1 LKIYTKTGD
10 RGETGLLGGVRVSK
24 NHVCIEV
31 CGTLDELNSMIGL
44 VRSGMPNE
52 SVNSLLLQIQNDL
65 FDLGGRVANSLAQ
78 TGRQP
83 GFGENRIAF
92 LESNI
97 DEIQSKLP
105 ALTHFILPDG
115 CAESCQLHLAR
126 AVCRRAERSLVGLR
140 ELETGCDLS
149 MELIYLNRLSDFLF
163 VAARYINNLAGQTE
177 TAWVVTPDVPRRES
191 S

>member
-1 LKIYTKTGD
+1 MKIYTKTGD
-10 RGETGLLGGVRVSK
+10 AGETGLLGGVRVSK

-52 SVNSLLLQIQNDL
+52 AVNLLLLQIQNDL
-65 FDLGGRVANSLAQ
+65 FDLGGRVAGSLGKS
-78 TGRQP
+78 TRRP
-83 GFGENRIAF
+83 GFGEHRIAF
-92 LESNI
+92 LEANI

-105 ALTHFILPDG
+105 ALTNFILPDG

-140 ELETGCDLS
+140 ELGTECDLAA
-149 MELIYLNRLSDFLF
+149 ELIYLNRLSDFLF

-177 TAWVVTPDVPRRES
+177 TAWEVTPE
-191 S
+191 